1 MRVAKTRGW
10 SASAAGTPLA
20 SSPASPARVSA
31 KASPPYTCEQA
42 GQRDALRFRQGRRT
56 TPVGSWSLPYRSMI
70 SPVSRSIV
78 SRSPT
83 RAMGEEQS
91 FVRLSCSRTARAS
104 VPYRADRALRDE
116 GSEPGASISAPS
128 ARLRDRSGTTQRR
141 RPGLVGREG
150 GVEGGSP
157 EETGRYRSRRRQIH
171 SLSHSLSIQMGLVS
185 DAGRAFVL

>member
-141 RPGLVGREG
+141 RPGLGGWCETALLKKVR
-150 GVEGGSP
+150 GVELGSRHRIDVS
-157 EETGRYRSRRRQIH
+157 GVDLCWALDGSR
-171 SLSHSLSIQMGLVS
+171 GT
-185 DAGRAFVL
+185 D